1 MPIHCTVE
9 KDPGKDRHYDVTYF
23 CQRTGLHYCFE
34 HSHSDSEC
42 CRHLPYEVWTEN
54 IRMAQ
59 DMSPPK
65 TVSVPDDRI
74 VLEEVSRERPP
85 EKEAAFKEE

>member
-9 KDPGKDRHYDVTYF
+9 GGLGEGRHYGVTYF

-34 HSHSDSEC
+34 HSHSDSDC

-54 IRMAQ
+54 IRMAEE
-59 DMSPPK
+59 MGLSK
-65 TVSVPDDRI
+65 KILIPDDRI
-74 VLEEVSRERPP
+74 IFETEKKRPP
-85 EKEAAFKEE
+85 GKEATFKET